1 MEERKVQV
9 TGSVVRENVDDGSK
23 SERQAVVLKTNDG
36 QSFML
41 RRRDAPAF
49 GDSGLD
55 VLVGSSITTEGVAI
69 DQTLIMQKWKINE

>member
-9 TGSVVRENVDDGSK
+9 TGSVVRENVDEGSK
-23 SERQAVVLKTNDG
+23 SERQAVVLKTDDG
-36 QSFML
+36 RSFTL

-55 VLVGSSITTEGVAI
+55 DLVGSSITTEGVAI